1 MSTISLRHILGR
13 SSIAGR
19 DSEEMSIT
27 VSPLDLQFLY
37 TCTHT
42 PYIHTT
48 TTVGRITFV
57 LRYID
62 ILGQDILQNL
72 LKELAHKSPPMFDM
86 VQMCVSWL
94 APSCKQGKEVGDG
107 WVGAWEYSTSRQMVV
122 ASPQASVLTTT
133 LKASK
138 EEHFHHLSASD
149 TTRPCDVDQFLQ

>member
-1 MSTISLRHILGR
+1 MSTISLRHILGQ

-27 VSPLDLQFLY
+27 ASSLDLQFLY

-72 LKELAHKSPPMFDM
+72 LKELAHKSPPIFDM

-94 APSCKQGKEVGDG
+94 AHVSKAKRGVVGGWAHGTTVLLGK
-107 WVGAWEYSTSRQMVV
+107 WLLH
-122 ASPQASVLTTT
+122 PL
-133 LKASK
+133 
-138 EEHFHHLSASD
+138 
-149 TTRPCDVDQFLQ
+149 RPLF